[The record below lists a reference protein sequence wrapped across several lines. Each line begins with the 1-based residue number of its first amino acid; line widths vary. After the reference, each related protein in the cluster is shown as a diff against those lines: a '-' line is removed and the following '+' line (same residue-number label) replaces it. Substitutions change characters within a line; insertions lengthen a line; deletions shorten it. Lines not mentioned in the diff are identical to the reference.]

1 MRRHR
6 QTAEIMIVKLSIS
19 DHEIDY
25 LIHNF
30 KMNTLEMIEEWNK
43 LEILLSSKK
52 WINNFMV

>member
-52 WINNFMV
+52 